1 VATIREK
8 RRGIW
13 EVRVFTGRDD
23 RGKPTQVSR
32 TVQGTKRDAMRVAAQ
47 FDAAPPSTGAGRTVA
62 EMLEAWVEVNDPS
75 WAESTRR
82 DQRSRV
88 RKVSGDRIG
97 SLAIARISVADVERW
112 HLRLRKAGVGEPA
125 IRGRHIVLRAAL
137 EQAVRWGWVH
147 NNVARH
153 AQLRGPKRSPR
164 SAMTADDVRA
174 VLAAAAQ
181 VHPAAELA
189 LRIAAVTGARRSEL
203 AALQWSDLDGDR
215 LTIDSSIAVRRDAE
229 HAGHPELIDAATK
242 TANGRAVAIDE
253 TTVQMIVK
261 QREVRDAVSPYMFSI
276 DEGPP
281 NPDRIGWWWQRARDL
296 SGIQATW
303 RLHDLRHWA
312 ATTAITSGHDVRTVA
327 GRLGHANAAM
337 TLRVYAHVVQSA
349 DEALGAGLG
358 AALDV

>member
-1 VATIREK
+1 MATIREK
-8 RRGIW
+8 RRGVW
-13 EVRVFTGRDD
+13 EVRVFTGRDEN
-23 RGKPTQVSR
+23 GQPTQVSR

-47 FDAAPPSTGAGRTVA
+47 FDSAPVANGAGRTVA
-62 EMLEAWVEVNDPS
+62 EVLEAWVELNDPS

-88 RKVSGDRIG
+88 RKVSTDRIG
-97 SLAIARISVADVERW
+97 ALGLARISVADVERW
-112 HLRLRKAGVGEPA
+112 HLRLRKAGVGEAA
-125 IRGRHIVLRAAL
+125 IRGRHMVLRAAL

-147 NNVARH
+147 SNVARD
-153 AQLRGPKRSPR
+153 ARLRSAKRSPR
-164 SAMTADDVRA
+164 AAMTAEDVRA
-174 VLAAAAQ
+174 VLAIAAQ
-181 VHPAAELA
+181 VDPAAELA

-203 AALQWSDLDGDR
+203 AALRWSDLDGDR

-229 HAGHPELIDAATK
+229 HAGNPELIDAPTK
-242 TANGRAVAIDE
+242 TANGRAVTVDE

-261 QREVRDAVSPYMFSI
+261 QREVREVVGPYMFSI

-296 SGIQATW
+296 SGIQAEW

-349 DEALGAGLG
+349 DEALAAGLG
-358 AALDV
+358 GALDV